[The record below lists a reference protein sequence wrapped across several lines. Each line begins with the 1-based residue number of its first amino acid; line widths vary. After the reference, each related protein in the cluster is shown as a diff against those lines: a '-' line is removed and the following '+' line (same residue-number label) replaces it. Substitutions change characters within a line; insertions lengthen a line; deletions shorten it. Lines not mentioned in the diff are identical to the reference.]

1 MCEGRKSYY
10 VFDESSKGGN
20 AGLLGAALDRCSCL
34 ITVTKLQTSRSF
46 LGKVAAPRA
55 ACVRATPD
63 SISLSSIHREQD
75 PPPSHRPPSHAPHL
89 SDAHPCNGTSRAGIL
104 CGRGSRRFRRSS
116 KHSRA
121 QPSWRNCTHRGRGGP
136 SRVKVSSI
144 ATPITRWAAL
154 NRRNLIHLGHRH
166 GSIQQGKDTL

>member
-75 PPPSHRPPSHAPHL
+75 PPSLTSPTIARP
-89 SDAHPCNGTSRAGIL
+89 TSQRCPPLQWYVARWNSL
-104 CGRGSRRFRRSS
+104 R
-116 KHSRA
+116 
-121 QPSWRNCTHRGRGGP
+121 
-136 SRVKVSSI
+136 SRVASI
-144 ATPITRWAAL
+144 PSFFEAFSCTAILAKLHSQRQ
-154 NRRNLIHLGHRH
+154 RRAEPC
-166 GSIQQGKDTL
+166 QG